1 MMAGV
6 LALLLAG
13 MIASAPDAAPPDP
26 AHAAANA
33 EPREYA
39 QLIVRKQI
47 VIRSIR
53 LRSVAPGPDA
63 SAWKEGKGPKCVPA
77 SAIAGASLLRQ
88 SSVDLILSDRS
99 RIRAEL
105 ASACPAL
112 DYYYGFYI
120 SPGPDGLV
128 CADRDAVRSRMGGEC
143 AIDRFR
149 SLRPSARRRAP
160 LDKDEPHGPS
170 RADKAT
176 VDKR

>member
-6 LALLLAG
+6 LALLLVG
-13 MIASAPDAAPPDP
+13 MVAPAPDAAPPDT
-26 AHAAANA
+26 
-33 EPREYA
+33 EQTEYA

-53 LRSVAPGPDA
+53 LRSVAPGPEA
-63 SAWKEGKGPKCVPA
+63 SELKEGKGPKCVPA
-77 SAIAGASLLRQ
+77 GAIAGAALLRQ
-88 SSVDLILSDRS
+88 SSVDLILRDRS

-105 ASACPAL
+105 ESACPAL

-143 AIDRFR
+143 AIERFR

-160 LDKDEPHGPS
+160 LDKDEPQGPS

>member
-6 LALLLAG
+6 LALLLVG
-13 MIASAPDAAPPDP
+13 MIAPAPEAAPED
-26 AHAAANA
+26 HK
-33 EPREYA
+33 EYA

-53 LRSVAPGPDA
+53 LRPVAPGPDA
-63 SAWKEGKGPKCVPA
+63 YEWKEGKGPKCVPA
-77 SAIAGASLLRQ
+77 GAIAGASLLGQ
-88 SSVDLILSDRS
+88 DSVDLILRDRS

-105 ASACPAL
+105 ESACPAL
-112 DYYYGFYI
+112 DYYYGFYLT
-120 SPGPDGLV
+120 PGPDGLV
-128 CADRDAVRSRMGGEC
+128 CADRDAIRSRMGGEC

-149 SLRPSARRRAP
+149 SLRPSAKRRAR
-160 LDKDEPHGPS
+160 LDKDEPEGPS

>member
-1 MMAGV
+1 MIAGV
-6 LALLLAG
+6 LALLLVG
-13 MIASAPDAAPPDP
+13 MIAPAPEAAPEG
-26 AHAAANA
+26 
-33 EPREYA
+33 EPPQFA

-53 LRSVAPGPDA
+53 LRPVSPRPEA
-63 SAWKEGKGPKCVPA
+63 SEWKEGKGPKCVPA
-77 SAIAGASLLRQ
+77 SAIAGASLLGQ
-88 SSVDLILSDRS
+88 SSVDLILRDRS

-105 ASACPAL
+105 ESACPAL

-160 LDKDEPHGPS
+160 LDKDEPQGPS

>member
-6 LALLLAG
+6 LALLLVG
-13 MIASAPDAAPPDP
+13 MIAPPPDAAPPDP
-26 AHAAANA
+26 APDAGPI
-33 EPREYA
+33 EFA
-39 QLIVRKQI
+39 QLIVRKQV

-53 LRSVAPGPDA
+53 LRPVAPGPEV
-63 SAWKEGKGPKCVPA
+63 SEWKEGKGPKCVPA
-77 SAIAGASLLRQ
+77 GAIAGASLLGQ
-88 SSVDLILSDRS
+88 SSVDLILRDRS

-105 ASACPAL
+105 ESACPAL

-120 SPGPDGLV
+120 TPGPDGLV

-160 LDKDEPHGPS
+160 LDKDEPQGPS

>member
-6 LALLLAG
+6 LALLLVG
-13 MIASAPDAAPPDP
+13 MITTPDAAPPP
-26 AHAAANA
+26 ARAPYPSAPASA
-33 EPREYA
+33 EYA

-53 LRSVAPGPDA
+53 LRPVAPGPDIA
-63 SAWKEGKGPKCVPA
+63 EWKEAKGPKCVPA
-77 SAIAGASLLRQ
+77 NAIAGAFLLGQ
-88 SSVDLILSDRS
+88 SSVDLILRDRT
-99 RIRAEL
+99 RIRAQLE
-105 ASACPAL
+105 SACPAL

-120 SPGPDGLV
+120 SPGPDGMV

-149 SLRPSARRRAP
+149 TLRASARRRAP
-160 LDKDEPHGPS
+160 LDKGEPLGSS
-170 RADKAT
+170 RADKAS

>member
-6 LALLLAG
+6 LALLLVG
-13 MIASAPDAAPPDP
+13 MIAPAPEAAPDSDQT
-26 AHAAANA
+26 
-33 EPREYA
+33 EYA

-53 LRSVAPGPDA
+53 LRPVAPGPE
-63 SAWKEGKGPKCVPA
+63 SSEWKEGKGPKCVPA
-77 SAIAGASLLRQ
+77 HAIAGASLLGQ
-88 SSVDLILSDRS
+88 DSVDLILRNRS

-105 ASACPAL
+105 ESACPAL

-120 SPGPDGLV
+120 LPGPDGLV

-149 SLRPSARRRAP
+149 SLRPSAKRRAR
-160 LDKDEPHGPS
+160 LDKDEPQGPS